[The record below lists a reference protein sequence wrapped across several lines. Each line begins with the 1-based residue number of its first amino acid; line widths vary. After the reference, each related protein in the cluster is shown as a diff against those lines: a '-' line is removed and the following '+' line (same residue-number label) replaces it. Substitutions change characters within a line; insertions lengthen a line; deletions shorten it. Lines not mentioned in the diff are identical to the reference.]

1 MAVLSGAN
9 EIMLAVG
16 ECARRTRD
24 LRERMESDFSLWRL
38 DPFQLGKAQGDYSEI
53 TSNAP
58 AVLANR
64 VVEVL
69 SDARLRFVVP
79 LADEDQAARARLA
92 LTERFVQGALN
103 LADQRLAGMVASS
116 VQQQLAWYATLRGW
130 YAVRVY
136 LREDADG
143 SVVPDITVWDVLN
156 TYWGMGAAGLA
167 WACYR
172 RYASV
177 EQLRAEYGLETTP
190 DEYGRVPVY
199 DYWDD
204 DIEAVI
210 VAGEFVLPPTP
221 HGLGRIPVLIG
232 AVGAAPLVQSARYS
246 DTLRNVGES
255 VYANNRQLYPRQ
267 SEVMSYYLTIT
278 AMGAR
283 TPLVVYYSGD
293 TPPEFENNPYA
304 KGNVIFLKKDKEE
317 ARELLKADLPRDAR
331 LLLDV
336 LGGQVSLG
344 GLPPVAYG
352 ELEKQLPASGISL
365 LTHSAQSILKPRRQ
379 ALEKAFAWIAIE
391 LVDQYKSGGFSA
403 VKLQGVDSLN
413 RRFHVRIKP
422 DDVCD
427 DWRLE
432 AELVPDMPQDELQN
446 AGIAT
451 QLVKSKVISRQTA
464 MDRYLHVSDPDAE
477 VSRIEREQA
486 GELPGVR
493 LRRLAEALIDDGRAD
508 LAQVFLD
515 EAARLGND
523 SAPET
528 DGAPVPGIPL
538 AVPPQAAVAPRPVL
552 PPEA

>member
-9 EIMLAVG
+9 EIMQAVS

-38 DPFQLGKAQGDYSEI
+38 DPFQLGKTQGDYSDV

-64 VVEVL
+64 VIEIL
-69 SDARLRFVVP
+69 SDARLRFVIP
-79 LADEDQAARARLA
+79 LADEDEAARARLA

-103 LADQRLAGMVASS
+103 LADQRLAGMVAPS
-116 VQQQLAWYATLRGW
+116 VQQQLAWYTTLRGW

-136 LREDADG
+136 LREDAAG
-143 SVVPDITVWDVLN
+143 CVVPDIAVWDVLN
-156 TYWGMGAAGLA
+156 TYWGMGASGLA

-172 RYASV
+172 RYASA
-177 EQLRAEYGLETTP
+177 EQLRAEYGLETVP

-204 DIEAVI
+204 ENEAVI
-210 VAGEFVLPPTP
+210 VGGDFVLPPTP

-232 AVGAAPLVQSARYS
+232 AAGAAPLVQSARYS

-267 SEVMSYYLTIT
+267 SEVLTYYLTIT

-317 ARELLKADLPRDAR
+317 ARELLKADLPHDAR
-331 LLLDV
+331 LLLDF
-336 LGGQVSLG
+336 LSGQVSLG

-352 ELEKQLPASGISL
+352 EMDQQLPASGISM
-365 LTHSAQSILKPRRQ
+365 LTH
-379 ALEKAFAWIAIE
+379 
-391 LVDQYKSGGFSA
+391 
-403 VKLQGVDSLN
+403 
-413 RRFHVRIKP
+413 
-422 DDVCD
+422 
-427 DWRLE
+427 
-432 AELVPDMPQDELQN
+432 
-446 AGIAT
+446 
-451 QLVKSKVISRQTA
+451 
-464 MDRYLHVSDPDAE
+464 
-477 VSRIEREQA
+477 
-486 GELPGVR
+486 
-493 LRRLAEALIDDGRAD
+493 
-508 LAQVFLD
+508 
-515 EAARLGND
+515 
-523 SAPET
+523 
-528 DGAPVPGIPL
+528 
-538 AVPPQAAVAPRPVL
+538 
-552 PPEA
+552 